1 MTFLPANSKAAFLPT
16 YDVFSEDDSQRLYQL
31 NKNYTDTANAVNVR
45 DISLYDTVELLNGQ
59 QFFTTGNAQKKR
71 YGYRKVFSIGTVN
84 AGATLTTAHGLTGV
98 TLFTRIYGTVI
109 TATPDYRPI
118 PYTSTTAVN
127 QQIEIR
133 VDGTNFYVV
142 NGGAAPQIS
151 SGIVVLEYLK
161 N

>member
-45 DISLYDTVELLNGQ
+45 EIALYDTVELLDGQ

-118 PYTSTTAVN
+118 PYTSATAVN

-133 VDGTNFYVV
+133 VDATNFYIV
-142 NGGAAPQIS
+142 NGAAAPQIS

>member
-16 YDVFSEDDSQRLYQL
+16 YDVFSEDESQRLYQL

-45 DISLYDTVELLNGQ
+45 EISLYDTVELLDGQ

-98 TLFTRIYGTVI
+98 TIFTNIYGTVI
-109 TATPDYRPI
+109 TAIPDYRPM
-118 PYTSTTAVN
+118 PYSSATLITDQIQIYCDSTNV
-127 QQIEIR
+127 
-133 VDGTNFYVV
+133 YVV
-142 NGGAAPQIS
+142 NGATAPQIT
-151 SGIVVLEYLK
+151 SGLIVLEYLK